1 VVQKAE
7 RVYAPR
13 NRVGPKGEPKS
24 SASGTTPGRL
34 HVRPRATRPV
44 GNVTRGTTNPNRMRR
59 LDRWL
64 AGPQAWRLRAA
75 ADPLVVDLGYG
86 ASPATAV
93 ELFERLSVIRPDVRV
108 VGIEIEPE
116 RVRLAKELER
126 PGLSFQLGGFELP
139 VAGRPALVRAFNV
152 LRQYEEADVQD
163 IWRLVQGR
171 LAPGGLFIDGTCDE
185 IGRRVTWVALDAER
199 PLSLSLSMR
208 FGGFELPSDVAERL
222 PKALIHRN
230 VPGERV
236 HSFLQA
242 MDKAWLE
249 AAPLASFGNRQRWS
263 AMCGSLLDAG
273 WPVHDGPS
281 RWRLGE
287 LTVGW
292 EAVAPAG

>member
-1 VVQKAE
+1 MVQKAE
-7 RVYAPR
+7 RV
-13 NRVGPKGEPKS
+13 GPS
-24 SASGTTPGRL
+24 VINSGTRGGSRTG
-34 HVRPRATRPV
+34 RPV

-64 AGPQAWRLRAA
+64 TGPQGWRLRAA

-93 ELFERLSVIRPDVRV
+93 ELFERLAVIRPDVRM
-108 VGIEIEPE
+108 VGVEIEPE
-116 RVRLAKELER
+116 RVRLARILER

-139 VAGRPALVRAFNV
+139 VPGRPVVVRAFNV
-152 LRQYEEADVQD
+152 LRQYEEADVAG
-163 IWRLVQGR
+163 IWALVQGR
-171 LAPGGLFIDGTCDE
+171 LATGGLFIDGTCDE
-185 IGRRVTWVALDAER
+185 IGRRVTWVALDTER

-208 FGGFELPSDVAERL
+208 FGSFALPSEVAERL

-230 VPGERV
+230 VPGERI
-236 HSFLQA
+236 HAYLQA

-263 AMCGSLLDAG
+263 AMCRALLDGG

-292 EAVAPAG
+292 EAVAPGS

>member
-7 RVYAPR
+7 RVTHPITGVSRA
-13 NRVGPKGEPKS
+13 NRG
-24 SASGTTPGRL
+24 
-34 HVRPRATRPV
+34 RPV

-64 AGPQAWRLRAA
+64 AGPQAWRLRSA
-75 ADPLVVDLGYG
+75 ADPLGVDLGYG

-93 ELFERLSVIRPDVRV
+93 ELFERLAAVRPDVRV
-108 VGIEIEPE
+108 CGIEIEPD
-116 RVRLAKELER
+116 RVLAAKALER
-126 PGLSFQLGGFELP
+126 PGLSFLVGGFELP
-139 VAGRPALVRAFNV
+139 VPGRPVLVRAFNV
-152 LRQYEEADVQD
+152 LRQYEEADVPG
-163 IWRLVQGR
+163 IWRLVQDR
-171 LAPGGLFIDGTCDE
+171 LAPDGLFIDGTCDE
-185 IGRRVTWVALDAER
+185 IGRRVTWIALDAAR
-199 PLSLSLSMR
+199 PLTLSMSMR
-208 FGGFELPSDVAERL
+208 FGSFQLPSEVAERL

-236 HSFLQA
+236 HGLLQA

-249 AAPLASFGNRQRWS
+249 SAPLASFGNRQRWT
-263 AMCGSLLDAG
+263 AMCRTLLDGG

-292 EAVAPAG
+292 EAVAPEA

>member
-7 RVYAPR
+7 RVASPQTH
-13 NRVGPKGEPKS
+13 VLEKPGAAKS
-24 SASGTTPGRL
+24 G
-34 HVRPRATRPV
+34 PRAGRPV

-64 AGPQAWRLRAA
+64 TGPQAWRLRRAVN
-75 ADPLVVDLGYG
+75 PLVVDLGYG

-93 ELFERLSVIRPDVRV
+93 ELFDRLAVIRPDVRV
-108 VGIEIEPE
+108 VGVEIEPE
-116 RVRLAKELER
+116 RVRAAQVLER

-139 VAGRPALVRAFNV
+139 VPGRPVLVRAFNV
-152 LRQYEEADVQD
+152 LRQYEEADVAA

-171 LAPGGLFIDGTCDE
+171 LAPDGLFIDGTCDE

-208 FGGFELPSDVAERL
+208 FGSFSLPSEVAERL

-236 HSFLQA
+236 REFLQA
-242 MDKAWLE
+242 MDRAWLE
-249 AAPLASFGNRQRWS
+249 AAPLATFGHQQRWT
-263 AMCGSLLDAG
+263 AMCCALRDGG
-273 WPVHDGPS
+273 WPVRDGAS

-292 EAVAPAG
+292 EAVAPGA